1 MNIDKLDAGF
11 EFISNDELIQKVLNQ
26 NHPQEN
32 EKNKKEIEEPIQK
45 KKKIIHTEV
54 KSMLFKCLD
63 RFEL

>member
-45 KKKIIHTEV
+45 KKNHSHRSKIYAFQV
-54 KSMLFKCLD
+54 P
-63 RFEL
+63 